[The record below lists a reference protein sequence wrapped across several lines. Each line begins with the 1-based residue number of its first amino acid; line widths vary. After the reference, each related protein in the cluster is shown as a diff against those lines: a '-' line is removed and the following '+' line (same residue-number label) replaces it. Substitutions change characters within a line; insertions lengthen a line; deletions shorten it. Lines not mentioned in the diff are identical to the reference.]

1 MQTIWIQGI
10 LGGLLIGTS
19 ATLLL
24 GFTGRIAGLSNIF
37 SRALFGARDER
48 TWRWYFI
55 GGLLM
60 GSLCYEAVLSGA
72 PTPRSELAPVAMI
85 AGGFLVGM
93 GTWLGNGCTSG
104 HGVCGLGRLSIR
116 SLVAVLTFMGTAFVT
131 VWLVQQM

>member
-1 MQTIWIQGI
+1 MQIIWIQGI

-24 GFTGRIAGLSNIF
+24 GFIGRIAGLSNIF
-37 SRALFGARDER
+37 SQAIFGARGER

-55 GGLLM
+55 GGLLV
-60 GSLCYEAVLSGA
+60 GSLFYEAVLSGT
-72 PTPRSELAPVAMI
+72 PTPRSELAPVAMLL
-85 AGGFLVGM
+85 GGFLVGM

-116 SLVAVLTFMGTAFVT
+116 SLIAVLTFMGTAFVT